1 MATLQELL
9 GESYN
14 ENMTLADI
22 EKAIAS
28 MKLADLSSGQYVS
41 VGKLND
47 YESRM
52 KKAEQALKDKMTE
65 EEKAQVER
73 EKREEYYK
81 ALEKENMLNKF
92 TAKLS
97 KSIKDETVLAEVA
110 NLYAE
115 GKYAEAIDKQN
126 EYIAK
131 SNTELEKT
139 IKANL
144 MKENPQ
150 AQPSKGNGVITKE
163 EFNNMGVQERTKLY
177 NEKPELYK
185 QLTNQN

>member
-9 GESYN
+9 GDAYN
-14 ENMTLADI
+14 ENMTIADI
-22 EKAIAS
+22 NKAIADK
-28 MKLADLSSGQYVS
+28 KLADLSSGQYVS

-47 YESRM
+47 FESRM

-65 EEKAQVER
+65 EEKAQAEMQ
-73 EKREEYYK
+73 KREEYYK

-139 IKANL
+139 IKSNL

-150 AQPSKGNGVITKE
+150 ATAQKGKGGITKE
-163 EFNNMGVQERTKLY
+163 DFDKMGVQERTKLY
-177 NEKPELYK
+177 NEQPEIYK
-185 QLTNQN
+185 QLNN